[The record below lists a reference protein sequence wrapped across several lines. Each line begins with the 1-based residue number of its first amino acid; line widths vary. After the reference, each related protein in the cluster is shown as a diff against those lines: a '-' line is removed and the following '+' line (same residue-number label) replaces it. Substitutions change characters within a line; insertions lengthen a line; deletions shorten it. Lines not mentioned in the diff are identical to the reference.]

1 MEGGTMSIHTTAIHL
16 ERINKSFGK
25 HQILFDVSLS
35 IPKGSI
41 YGLLGPSGC
50 GKTTTVKLMAGI
62 AKPDSGKIYVL
73 NQEMPNLNIMSKIG
87 YMSQS
92 TALYPSLSAYENL
105 KFFGTLYNYSKSILE
120 ERITHVA
127 ELVNLTNDLNKRVC
141 NYSGG
146 MKQRLSLSI
155 ALLANPEVLILDEPT
170 VGIDPV
176 LRYSIWEEL
185 YKLSDQKIT
194 ILVTTH
200 VMDEATRCH
209 ELAMMNNG
217 KILATGTPSEIQEKA
232 GVHSIED
239 AFIYFCKAQ
248 TISREAIS
256 HEN

>member
-1 MEGGTMSIHTTAIHL
+1 MSIHTAAIRL
-16 ERINKSFGK
+16 EHINKSFGK
-25 HQILFDVSLS
+25 HQILFDISLS

-62 AKPDSGKIYVL
+62 AKLDSGKIYVL

-120 ERITHVA
+120 ERIMYVA
-127 ELVNLTNDLNKRVC
+127 ELVNLTHDLNKRVC

-146 MKQRLSLSI
+146 MKQRLSLAI
-155 ALLANPEVLILDEPT
+155 ALLADPEVLILDEPT

-185 YKLSDQKIT
+185 YKLSEKGIT

-200 VMDEATRCH
+200 VMDEATKCH

-217 KILATGTPSEIQEKA
+217 RILATGTPQEIQEKS

-239 AFIYFCKAQ
+239 AFIYFGKTQ
-248 TISREAIS
+248 TISKEAVS

>member
-1 MEGGTMSIHTTAIHL
+1 MSIHTTALRL
-16 ERINKSFGK
+16 EHINKSFGK

-62 AKPDSGKIYVL
+62 AKPDSGKIYIL
-73 NQEMPNLNIMSKIG
+73 NQEMPNLSLMAKIG

-92 TALYPSLSAYENL
+92 NALYPSLSAYENL
-105 KFFGTLYNYSKSILE
+105 KFFGALYNYSKSILE
-120 ERITHVA
+120 ERIMYVA
-127 ELVNLTNDLNKRVC
+127 ELVNLTADLNKRVC

-146 MKQRLSLSI
+146 MKQRLSLAI

-185 YKLSDQKIT
+185 YKLSEQKIT

-200 VMDEATRCH
+200 VMDEATKCH
-209 ELAMMNNG
+209 QLAMMNNG
-217 KILATGTPSEIQEKA
+217 KILATGTPEEIQEKA

-239 AFIYFCKAQ
+239 AFIYFGKAQ
-248 TISREAIS
+248 RISKEAIS

>member
-1 MEGGTMSIHTTAIHL
+1 MSISTTAIHL
-16 ERINKSFGK
+16 EHINKSFGK

-62 AKPDSGKIYVL
+62 ARPDSGKIYVL

-120 ERITHVA
+120 ERIIHVA

-185 YKLSDQKIT
+185 YKLSEQKIT

-200 VMDEATRCH
+200 VMDEATKCH
-209 ELAMMNNG
+209 QLAMMNNG
-217 KILATGTPSEIQEKA
+217 KILATGTPEEIQKKA

-239 AFIYFCKAQ
+239 AFIYFGTSQ
-248 TISREAIS
+248 MISKEVLS